1 MQKRGEGGR
10 VCNWSSLSN
19 GKKKKRGE
27 EGREIYHGSDKLPFV
42 IHDEIRYSVSDAYIY
57 ICNQPRAHHCLSI
70 FSFFFPFIFDSSNEC
85 TKNYWHAIRER
96 DNKRDERGIV
106 LYIYIYIYLFNFILF
121 TIPFNQPIH
130 SLPLL

>member
-1 MQKRGEGGR
+1 MQKRGEGGED
-10 VCNWSSLSN
+10 VIDLPFPM
-19 GKKKKRGE
+19 KKKKRGE

-57 ICNQPRAHHCLSI
+57 IYVTSLVHTIAFPFFH
-70 FSFFFPFIFDSSNEC
+70 FFFPLFSIPRMNVRKIIGTRSVNEIINEMKEESC
-85 TKNYWHAIRER
+85 S
-96 DNKRDERGIV
+96 
-106 LYIYIYIYLFNFILF
+106 IYIYIYLFNFILF